1 MEKSVTE
8 IWVHHGS
15 LLGLLHES
23 NIFAIPTVSTLIS
36 MISLKIIWS
45 MEVIL
50 KGHLKPGWLP
60 YGFLNGWRGNFY
72 KKKLPQTS

>member
-8 IWVHHGS
+8 IWVHRGS
-15 LLGLLHES
+15 LLGLLHKS
-23 NIFAIPTVSTLIS
+23 SIFAIPTVSTLIS

-50 KGHLKPGWLP
+50 KGHLKAWMATIW
-60 YGFLNGWRGNFY
+60 FF
-72 KKKLPQTS
+72 